1 MMAEQLVCVKTDTRK
16 VEMQK
21 LPVPTPG
28 PGQALI
34 KTRLSTIC
42 GSDIHIVDEL
52 PVPPGTPMGHEAVG
66 EVVDAGEGVGG
77 FKQGDRVVASCL
89 FGCGLCPR
97 CQEGNLQLCQRYA
110 APMNLMFGC
119 QGEYYLVPT
128 AELNMT
134 KVPDELDDEGVLF
147 ATDIMS
153 TGFGAIENSGLRF
166 GDSVAIFAQGPVGLC
181 ATAAARIRGA
191 GLIITVESVPARVTI
206 SKKLGADVVVEPE
219 KAVDEIR
226 ALTGG
231 HGVDVAVEAL
241 GKQETLESAA
251 NVTRWGGTISSVG
264 VYGAFPTVSIPTSGT
279 FLHRRFVTTLCPSG
293 ADRLR
298 RMMDLIRFGK
308 VDLRPLF
315 THQTKLADTPDGN
328 DMFRERKDGVIKLAI
343 RP

>member
-1 MMAEQLVCVKTDTRK
+1 MAEQLVCVKTDTRK

-52 PVPPGTPMGHEAVG
+52 PIPAGTPMGHEAVG
-66 EVVDAGEGVGG
+66 EVFDAGEGVSG

-89 FGCGLCPR
+89 FGCGFCPR
-97 CQEGNLQLCQRYA
+97 CQEGNLQICERYA

-134 KVPDELDDEGVLF
+134 KVPDDLDDEGVLF

-206 SKKLGADVVVEPE
+206 SKKLGADFVVEPE

-226 ALTGG
+226 ALTAG

-241 GKQETLESAA
+241 GQQQTLENAA
-251 NVTRWGGTISSVG
+251 HVTRWGGTISSVG
-264 VYGAFPTVSIPTSGT
+264 VYGAFPTVSIPTTGT

-315 THQTKLADTPDGN
+315 THHTKLADTPDGY